1 VWTAFITQYLATPR
15 WIRRPESK
23 VVVLR
28 ELPQTIFM
36 FAADYT
42 PQKTSRGEHIL
53 QFTNRA
59 GKFFPSGVNADTDV
73 TRCPRVRRDH
83 CRAGEYSLAT
93 RISESAYQE
102 ELWTIDD

>member
-1 VWTAFITQYLATPR
+1 MWTAFITQYLGTPR

-59 GKFFPSGVNADTDV
+59 GKYLYV
-73 TRCPRVRRDH
+73 RVP
-83 CRAGEYSLAT
+83 EQY
-93 RISESAYQE
+93 
-102 ELWTIDD
+102 